1 MVSLMCSCEMVKL
14 YDALQ
19 NVSPGVEKMLLGNKC
34 DLSDSRVVSK
44 ERGQL
49 LADEYGI
56 KFMEISAKTGI
67 NVEEV
72 AINFLHC
79 IIAAIVS
86 HT

>member
-1 MVSLMCSCEMVKL
+1 MCSCEMVKL

-19 NVSPGVEKMLLGNKC
+19 NATPDVEKMLLGNKC

-67 NVEEV
+67 NVKEV

-86 HT
+86 HRLS

>member
-1 MVSLMCSCEMVKL
+1 MCSCEMVKL

-19 NVSPGVEKMLLGNKC
+19 NVTPDVELMLLGNKC

-72 AINFLHC
+72 AINFLHF
-79 IIAAIVS
+79 IIAVLIS
-86 HT
+86 HRLS